1 MSNYVIMSIL
11 YTISEVIIL
20 KTIFFRHFFNI
31 IFLSYFL
38 GRCSNGTESVG
49 CGPQEEFRACSDVS
63 ITTADGY
70 ADATINEL
78 GKEKLKV
85 TKNVDFSLCGKHLFI
100 LPFP

>member
-1 MSNYVIMSIL
+1 MSIL

-85 TKNVDFSLCGKHLFI
+85 TKKMLI
-100 LPFP
+100 LPLWQTFIHFALSLNFSRS